1 MRNGIEVPKHYCL
14 YIDDWNANIE
24 HKKRELNSQSLS
36 KSTPANKNNQN
47 CRSHIKSHLYI

>member
-1 MRNGIEVPKHYCL
+1 MRNGIEDPNHYRL

-36 KSTPANKNNQN
+36 KSAPANKNNQN
-47 CRSHIKSHLYI
+47 FYHL